1 MAAFV
6 RGAPV
11 RDGCSL
17 GHHFRL
23 RNFRAGILLTGLH
36 HASALPAGEV
46 SWLSLNARPPI
57 SAALSA
63 WKRSA
68 IATEAAPH
76 AGSLPRRQVSAASAC
91 GLVDCGFLKILHAVS
106 RQVRTFP
113 SLSPEADACRFCPQA
128 CGTGRTATSAGVE
141 FAARVGRAL
150 EVAAAGEASAIGFP
164 IVQSQWRL
172 QHQPEPRQARKPA
185 RASRLPRLGF
195 LQRGPIDL
203 K

>member
-1 MAAFV
+1 MPQPCQQGKCPGSASTLDRRSRQLCP
-6 RGAPV
+6 RGKDRQLRLKAP
-11 RDGCSL
+11 
-17 GHHFRL
+17 
-23 RNFRAGILLTGLH
+23 
-36 HASALPAGEV
+36 
-46 SWLSLNARPPI
+46 
-57 SAALSA
+57 
-63 WKRSA
+63 
-68 IATEAAPH
+68 PH

-106 RQVRTFP
+106 RHVRTFP
-113 SLSPEADACRFCPQA
+113 SFRRKADACCFCPQA